1 MDLSNLHLHWGG
13 GTYKGKKY
21 KTYSLARSVR
31 EDGINSHKPVVK
43 LGKLTDDE
51 VCWWKKLLHAIKI
64 PTSVVTTLEDI
75 VTTGHFQY
83 YNVALVNKFWN
94 YWQLEKAIVS
104 DRNTEVPLSLI
115 TRILTINRCVNPE
128 SKSAVG
134 KWLETTS
141 LPQLLDIDAS
151 KINKSRLF
159 RDLSGIED
167 NKDAICNHL
176 LEQYKRRFPASLNE
190 VYYDLSSTT
199 FSGTKCIISK
209 YGHCKEGYQTHV
221 VLALLVTANGL
232 PFYWEVLP
240 GGTADAKTIQWLLN
254 KCRAKFTGLNIT
266 AVFDRGFVSD
276 DNLSEIESDAIK
288 YITAMDR
295 NQIEGICGNTVEF
308 APFANFTPDNISGK
322 IRELGEFTEINTTT
336 YSREIK
342 VENGRRYI
350 LCFNP
355 QLFIDQRNAREKNIE
370 VLTNDIIPE
379 LNDDLK
385 NAKKSRQRT
394 ATEGRFRK
402 LIVKLNLSK
411 FSRMELSELT
421 VNNDGS
427 EVKTFQGELKINETA
442 RKEAIKLD
450 GFWMLVTNLNEKNSN
465 NQFVVSTEKALTPYR
480 EKVIIED
487 AFRDIKSFLE
497 VAPVYVWL
505 EKHVKSHYTICVL
518 AYLINRTISN
528 LLKENKG
535 NLSADIKTHISV
547 YEELADRTIDQI
559 HIKNLNQSSYCL
571 TELTPK
577 QKEILQR
584 LEAGSLAQAD
594 NLLKKFKKNGNT
606 SES

>member
-51 VCWWKKLLHAIKI
+51 VRWWKKLLHAIKI

-75 VTTGHFQY
+75 VTAGHFQY

-104 DRNTEVPLSLI
+104 DRNTEVSLSSI
-115 TRILTINRCVNPE
+115 ARILTINRCVNPE

-134 KWLETTS
+134 KWFETTS
-141 LPQLLDIDAS
+141 LPQLLDIDAL

-159 RDLSGIED
+159 RDLAGIED

-190 VYYDLSSTT
+190 VCYDLSSTT
-199 FSGTKCIISK
+199 FSGTKCIISQ
-209 YGHCKEGYQTHV
+209 YGHCEEGYQTHV
-221 VLALLVTANGL
+221 VLALLVTADGL

-254 KCRAKFTGLNIT
+254 KCSAKFTGLNIT
-266 AVFDRGFVSD
+266 AVFDCGFVSD
-276 DNLSEIESDAIK
+276 DNLNEIESDAIK

-295 NQIEGICGNTVEF
+295 NQIEGVCGNTVEF
-308 APFANFTPDNISGK
+308 APFANFTPDNISEK
-322 IRELGEFTEINTTT
+322 IREHGEFTEINTTT

-385 NAKKSRQRT
+385 SAKKSRQRT
-394 ATEGRFRK
+394 ATESRFRK
-402 LIVKLNLSK
+402 LIAKLNLSK
-411 FSRMELSELT
+411 FSRIELSELT
-421 VNNDGS
+421 VNNDDS
-427 EVKTFQGELKINETA
+427 AVNTFQGELRIVEVA

-450 GFWMLVTNLNEKNSN
+450 GFWMLVTNLSEKNGN
-465 NQFVVSTEKALTPYR
+465 NQFVVSTQKALTPYR

-487 AFRDIKSFLE
+487 AIRDIKSFLE

-518 AYLINRTISN
+518 AYLINRTVSN

-584 LEAGSLAQAD
+584 LEAGSLAQVD
-594 NLLKKFKKNGNT
+594 NLLKKFKKNANT